1 MSLQVIGPAG
11 KGAKA
16 VLWSETRM
24 PRQTW
29 SVDSQGRIRSQMFE
43 DMILDVKG
51 EASGL
56 YTGCFPRDAQKW
68 GVWSLQH
75 HQTWSLPSS
84 NLPLPLQVAEA
95 STRTTP
101 SFGTWLM
108 KDPHRPGISRCCE
121 EQRYHTGEEASDLT
135 HVASQAPLSLWCEG

>member
-51 EASGL
+51 EVSALYRGGL
-56 YTGCFPRDAQKW
+56 PRDAQKW
-68 GVWSLQH
+68 GV
-75 HQTWSLPSS
+75 
-84 NLPLPLQVAEA
+84 
-95 STRTTP
+95 
-101 SFGTWLM
+101 
-108 KDPHRPGISRCCE
+108 
-121 EQRYHTGEEASDLT
+121 
-135 HVASQAPLSLWCEG
+135 

>member
-29 SVDSQGRIRSQMFE
+29 SVDSKGRIHSQMFE

-51 EASGL
+51 EASALAQGL
-56 YTGCFPRDAQKW
+56 LPQDPPQNW
-68 GVWSLQH
+68 GVW
-75 HQTWSLPSS
+75 P
-84 NLPLPLQVAEA
+84 
-95 STRTTP
+95 
-101 SFGTWLM
+101 
-108 KDPHRPGISRCCE
+108 
-121 EQRYHTGEEASDLT
+121 
-135 HVASQAPLSLWCEG
+135 

>member
-29 SVDSQGRIRSQMFE
+29 SIDSQGRIHSQMFE

-51 EASGL
+51 EAVVPAQGL
-56 YTGCFPRDAQKW
+56 LSQGPHGHGLLDGDALLFAGGRSYDRDHAIICE
-68 GVWSLQH
+68 
-75 HQTWSLPSS
+75 
-84 NLPLPLQVAEA
+84 VAEE
-95 STRTTP
+95 
-101 SFGTWLM
+101 
-108 KDPHRPGISRCCE
+108 RPTQIWDV
-121 EQRYHTGEEASDLT
+121 QVL
-135 HVASQAPLSLWCEG
+135 

>member
-51 EASGL
+51 EASAL
-56 YTGCFPRDAQKW
+56 
-68 GVWSLQH
+68 H
-75 HQTWSLPSS
+75 
-84 NLPLPLQVAEA
+84 
-95 STRTTP
+95 
-101 SFGTWLM
+101 
-108 KDPHRPGISRCCE
+108 
-121 EQRYHTGEEASDLT
+121 
-135 HVASQAPLSLWCEG
+135 

>member
-29 SVDSQGRIRSQMFE
+29 SIDSQGRIRSQMFE

-51 EASGL
+51 EASAP
-56 YTGCFPRDAQKW
+56 FPRNPKTWCLAVRW
-68 GVWSLQH
+68 GTRPLAAIRSEVCAP
-75 HQTWSLPSS
+75 QT
-84 NLPLPLQVAEA
+84 LPLL
-95 STRTTP
+95 RR
-101 SFGTWLM
+101 
-108 KDPHRPGISRCCE
+108 RPI
-121 EQRYHTGEEASDLT
+121 L
-135 HVASQAPLSLWCEG
+135 

>member
-51 EASGL
+51 EAPAL
-56 YTGCFPRDAQKW
+56 YRGCFPRDGCPKMGCLTW
-68 GVWSLQH
+68 GAHLSSTIRSGVCPP
-75 HQTWSLPSS
+75 QTF
-84 NLPLPLQVAEA
+84 PLLCRRPKL
-95 STRTTP
+95 
-101 SFGTWLM
+101 
-108 KDPHRPGISRCCE
+108 RPGPCHRLG
-121 EQRYHTGEEASDLT
+121 HG
-135 HVASQAPLSLWCEG
+135 

>member
-29 SVDSQGRIRSQMFE
+29 SINSQGRIHSQMFE

-51 EASGL
+51 KAVVPAQGL
-56 YTGCFPRDAQKW
+56 
-68 GVWSLQH
+68 L
-75 HQTWSLPSS
+75 
-84 NLPLPLQVAEA
+84 
-95 STRTTP
+95 
-101 SFGTWLM
+101 
-108 KDPHRPGISRCCE
+108 
-121 EQRYHTGEEASDLT
+121 
-135 HVASQAPLSLWCEG
+135 SQAPCGNEVSDGATLLFAGGRSYDRDHAIIWEVAEERPTQIWEIQVL